1 MATPLSNLLLI
12 PELMNV
18 LIKIADDSYGG
29 VLAAL
34 VATFLSNTMNSDP
47 QVVHFVHSS
56 GLANSFLSTNKSNGR
71 EESLLAPS
79 AELIMAIPNL
89 IVALSLTEAGANA
102 VAEANPS
109 LHCFQY
115 FAVINMSCPTA
126 GVF

>member
-1 MATPLSNLLLI
+1 MTAVATPLSNWLLI

-56 GLANSFLSTNKSNGR
+56 GLAKSFLSLLATNKSNGEKNR
-71 EESLLAPS
+71 CWHHRPS
-79 AELIMAIPNL
+79 
-89 IVALSLTEAGANA
+89 
-102 VAEANPS
+102 
-109 LHCFQY
+109 
-115 FAVINMSCPTA
+115 
-126 GVF
+126 